1 MRLSGAIISLRYA
14 SGDDVR
20 AARCNEYG
28 PPESVVVEELP
39 TPDVGPG
46 QVLVDVRA
54 ASVNYPDVLL
64 IANKYQVSM
73 PTPFTPGSE
82 LAGVVA
88 AVADDVDTVN
98 VGDRVFGSSWVGA
111 FAEQAVVGA
120 AGLTVMP
127 DGVDF
132 PQAAAFG
139 VVYITAYNALR
150 SVAETKPGDWVV
162 VLGAAG
168 GVGTASVE
176 VAQLLGGR
184 VLAAAS
190 SDEKLA
196 LCRKL
201 GAEAVVNYETED
213 LKERIKEIT
222 SGGAD
227 VVIDPV
233 GGKYSEP
240 ALRATRWGGRFV
252 VVGFA
257 SGEIPRIPLNLVLL
271 KGPIVKGF
279 EVRTFSEYAPT
290 ENARDRVEAFTLFA
304 EGKLRPHVSE
314 IFPLDRVGDAL
325 RAVSERRA
333 LGKVIVSP

>member
-1 MRLSGAIISLRYA
+1 M
-14 SGDDVR
+14 
-20 AARCNEYG
+20 
-28 PPESVVVEELP
+28 VVEEVP

-46 QVLVDVRA
+46 QVLIDVRA

-64 IANKYQVSM
+64 IANEYQVSM

-88 AVADDVDTVN
+88 AVADDVDTVK
-98 VGDRVFGSSWVGA
+98 VGDRVFGGTWVGA

-120 AGLTVMP
+120 AGLTVIP
-127 DGVDF
+127 DAVDF

-139 VVYITAYNALR
+139 VVYMTAYNALR

-196 LCRKL
+196 LCRQL

-222 SGGAD
+222 GGGAD

-279 EVRTFSEYAPT
+279 EVRTFSEHAPT
-290 ENARDRVEAFTLFA
+290 ENARDRVEAFALFA
-304 EGKLRPHVSE
+304 EGKLKPHVSE

-325 RAVSERRA
+325 RAVAERRA

>member
-1 MRLSGAIISLRYA
+1 
-14 SGDDVR
+14 VR

-28 PPESVVVEELP
+28 PPESVVVEEVP

-46 QVLVDVRA
+46 QVLIDVRA

-64 IANKYQVSM
+64 IANEYQVSM
-73 PTPFTPGSE
+73 PVPFTPGSE

-120 AGLTVMP
+120 AGLSVIP

-168 GVGTASVE
+168 GVGTASIE
-176 VAQLLGGR
+176 VAKLLGGR

-196 LCRKL
+196 LCRQL

-222 SGGAD
+222 GGGAD

-279 EVRTFSEYAPT
+279 EVRTFSEHAPT
-290 ENARDRVEAFTLFA
+290 ENARDRVEAFALFA
-304 EGKLRPHVSE
+304 EGKLKPHVSE

-325 RAVSERRA
+325 RAVAERRA

>member
-1 MRLSGAIISLRYA
+1 
-14 SGDDVR
+14 
-20 AARCNEYG
+20 
-28 PPESVVVEELP
+28 
-39 TPDVGPG
+39 
-46 QVLVDVRA
+46 
-54 ASVNYPDVLL
+54 
-64 IANKYQVSM
+64 
-73 PTPFTPGSE
+73 
-82 LAGVVA
+82 
-88 AVADDVDTVN
+88 
-98 VGDRVFGSSWVGA
+98 
-111 FAEQAVVGA
+111 
-120 AGLTVMP
+120 MP

-139 VVYITAYNALR
+139 VVYMTAYNALR
-150 SVAETKPGDWVV
+150 SVAETKEGDWVV

-196 LCRKL
+196 LCREL

-213 LKERIKEIT
+213 LKERIKQIT
-222 SGGAD
+222 DGGAD

-233 GGKYSEP
+233 GGRYSEQ

-279 EVRTFSEYAPT
+279 EVRTFSEHAPD
-290 ENARDRVEAFTLFA
+290 ENRRDREEAYTHFA
-304 EGKLRPHVSE
+304 AGRLRPHVSE
-314 IFPLDRVGDAL
+314 VFPLERVGDAL
-325 RAVSERRA
+325 EAVAERRA

>member
-1 MRLSGAIISLRYA
+1 M
-14 SGDDVR
+14 R
-20 AARCNEYG
+20 AARCKEYG
-28 PPESVVVEELP
+28 PPETLVVE
-39 TPDVGPG
+39 DVDAPVIGPG

-54 ASVNYPDVLL
+54 GAVNFPDVLQV
-64 IANKYQVSM
+64 ADKYQVTM
-73 PTPFTPGSE
+73 PLPFTPGSE
-82 LAGVVA
+82 FAGVVRE
-88 AVADDVDTVN
+88 VADDVEKVEP
-98 VGDRVFGSSWVGA
+98 GDRVFGGTWVGA
-111 FAEQAVVGA
+111 FAEQVAVPELAVRP
-120 AGLTVMP
+120 MP
-127 DGVDF
+127 ERVDF
-132 PQAAAFG
+132 PEAAAFG
-139 VVYITAYNALR
+139 VVYMTAYNALR

-196 LCRKL
+196 LCREL
-201 GAEAVVNYETED
+201 GAEATVNYETEN

-222 SGGAD
+222 DGGAD

-233 GGKYSEP
+233 GGPYSEQ

-279 EVRTFSEYAPT
+279 EVRTFSQYAAK
-290 ENARDRVEAFTLFA
+290 ENARDHAEAHALFV

-314 IFPLDRVGDAL
+314 IFPLERVGDAL
-325 RAVSERRA
+325 RAVAERRA